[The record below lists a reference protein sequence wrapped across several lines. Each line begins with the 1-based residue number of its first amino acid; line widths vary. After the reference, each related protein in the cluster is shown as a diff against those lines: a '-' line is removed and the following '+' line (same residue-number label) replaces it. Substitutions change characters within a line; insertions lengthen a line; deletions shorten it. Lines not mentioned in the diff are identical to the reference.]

1 MAIDNDKNK
10 SNRHNNL
17 QGIMIF
23 TIKRSIYKSM
33 EKCSFSFES
42 GHFRKI
48 VNFEIRNENKVL

>member
-1 MAIDNDKNK
+1 MAIDNGKNK

-42 GHFRKI
+42 GHFHKK
-48 VNFEIRNENKVL
+48 VNIEIKNENKVL